1 LFFGLLVLVAC
12 GRAEPEPPSTYRPN
26 FLVVVVDALRA
37 DRLGVNGYSLPTTP
51 EIDRLAAE
59 GVNFSSAYA
68 HSTWTKP
75 SIATLFTSLYPG
87 QHGLD
92 LLEEEGDGK
101 FLTRSLAGDF
111 VTLAEGFQHAGYAT
125 AAVYHQLHL
134 ERRFGFGQGFD
145 FYRHRKGA
153 AAQGLNRHLRR
164 WLDRRPEGPFF
175 AYLHYMDV
183 HWPYTR
189 RLPDQGGLFGP
200 IKISPHPP
208 RGRAKLGLWFDTSA
222 TESNLE
228 ALQARYDHEVAFV
241 DAKLG
246 EFLAA
251 LRQRGLL
258 EDTVVVLTSDHG
270 EGFGEHGAL
279 LHGFAPYD
287 EIVRVPLVVRLP
299 AKLRRWTGTVGQPVG
314 LIDFMPT
321 LLDLAGIEPPPGIQG
336 RSLRSL
342 LEGEE
347 LQDRLVFAESVEAI
361 AVWGRRYKLLR
372 FTDGRQEFYDLETDP
387 HEQTP
392 VIGDCL
398 GPCAELARSLDL
410 YIRAMTR
417 VRAELMGKTI
427 RLRPREL
434 ERLEALGYL

>member
-1 LFFGLLVLVAC
+1 
-12 GRAEPEPPSTYRPN
+12 
-26 FLVVVVDALRA
+26 
-37 DRLGVNGYSLPTTP
+37 
-51 EIDRLAAE
+51 
-59 GVNFSSAYA
+59 
-68 HSTWTKP
+68 
-75 SIATLFTSLYPG
+75 
-87 QHGLD
+87 
-92 LLEEEGDGK
+92 
-101 FLTRSLAGDF
+101 
-111 VTLAEGFQHAGYAT
+111 
-125 AAVYHQLHL
+125 
-134 ERRFGFGQGFD
+134 
-145 FYRHRKGA
+145 
-153 AAQGLNRHLRR
+153 
-164 WLDRRPEGPFF
+164 
-175 AYLHYMDV
+175 
-183 HWPYTR
+183 
-189 RLPDQGGLFGP
+189 
-200 IKISPHPP
+200 
-208 RGRAKLGLWFDTSA
+208 
-222 TESNLE
+222 
-228 ALQARYDHEVAFV
+228 VAFV